1 MAARADSMLEL
12 LTDPTVITVSLGAL
26 MLGLTSGAL
35 GAFAV
40 LRRQSLLGDAMSHAA
55 LPGVVL
61 GYLLAGGRN
70 LPFMLGGALITGLGA
85 ALLAVAL
92 SRRPGVKGESALG
105 VGLGAG
111 FALGVVLLSYVQRQP
126 GAGSAGLEQFL
137 FGQAAATLR
146 TDLVTIGVLGA
157 AALGLVALLFKQLK
171 IVIFDPVFAR
181 ANGFRVR
188 LYEALSTALL
198 AVAIVVGLEL
208 VGVVLMSALVV
219 APAVAARQWA
229 TSLGGMVVLAGA
241 TGATSALV
249 GAFLSAAV
257 PGLATG
263 PTVVLVASLLA
274 ALSLLLTPRRSAT
287 VEGA

>member
-1 MAARADSMLEL
+1 MLEML
-12 LTDPTVITVSLGAL
+12 SDPTVITVSLGAL

-70 LPFMLGGALITGLGA
+70 LPLMLAGALVTGLCA
-85 ALLAVAL
+85 ALLAVVL
-92 SRRPGVKGESALG
+92 SRRAGIKSESALG
-105 VGLGAG
+105 VGIGVG
-111 FALGVVLLSYVQRQP
+111 FALGVALLSYVQRQP

-188 LYEALSTALL
+188 LYEALSTGLL

-219 APAVAARQWA
+219 APAVAARQW
-229 TSLGGMVVLAGA
+229 TNSLEGMVILAGA
-241 TGATSALV
+241 IGAASALV
-249 GAFLSAAV
+249 GALLSAAV

-263 PTVVLVASLLA
+263 PAVVLVASLIA
-274 ALSLLLTPRRSAT
+274 ALSLLLAPRRGASL
-287 VEGA
+287 EGA

>member
-1 MAARADSMLEL
+1 MLAL

-40 LRRQSLLGDAMSHAA
+40 LRRQSLLGDTMSHAA

-61 GYLLAGGRN
+61 GYLVAGGRS
-70 LPFMLGGALITGLGA
+70 LPFMLAGALVTGLAA
-85 ALLAVAL
+85 ALLSVVLA
-92 SRRPGVKGESALG
+92 RRRGIKSESALG
-105 VGLGAG
+105 VALGTG
-111 FALGVVLLSYVQRQP
+111 FALGVVLLSYVKRQP

-146 TDLVTIGVLGA
+146 SDLVTIFVLGGVSLLA
-157 AALGLVALLFKQLK
+157 VALLFRQLK
-171 IVIFDPVFAR
+171 IVIFDPHFAQ

-188 LYEALSTALL
+188 GYEAASTALL
-198 AVAIVVGLEL
+198 AIAIVVGLEL

-219 APAVAARQWA
+219 APAAAARQWVG
-229 TSLGGMVVLAGA
+229 SLSGMIWLAGA
-241 TGATSALV
+241 IGALSALTGALLSSAI
-249 GAFLSAAV
+249 

-263 PTVVLVASLLA
+263 PTVVLVASLVVVI
-274 ALSLLLTPRRSAT
+274 SLLFAPRRGVA